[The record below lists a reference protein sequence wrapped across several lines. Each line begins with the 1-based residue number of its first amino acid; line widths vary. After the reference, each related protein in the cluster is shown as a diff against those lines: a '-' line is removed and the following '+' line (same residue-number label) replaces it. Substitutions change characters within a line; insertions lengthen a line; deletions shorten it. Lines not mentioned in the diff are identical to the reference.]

1 VSAAGATV
9 AGAGGDKSS
18 RPLLHAVDKSDAALM
33 SVGTLASG
41 VLAYAFNVL
50 AARALG
56 PAAYGAIGALWGG
69 MFLLAVLLFR
79 PIEQTVSRAI
89 ADHVARGEDAR
100 PAVRSAAWLTALV
113 TTAAVAGC
121 VFAWAPITDRLFGG
135 EPVLTV
141 ALVAGLAGYGLS
153 YFARGLAGG
162 VQWFGGYG
170 LVLLADG
177 VIRFVVAL
185 PLLIVASQTVAAVA
199 IAAAAAGG
207 AVAPLLS
214 RRRGRLRRIHGDP
227 RSSGGD
233 VGARPSSGGARPSSG
248 AARRDAAG
256 LSGTVRF
263 AAPAAV
269 IAGAE
274 QVLVS
279 GGPLLVLIAGGE
291 GAAAAAGVLFA
302 ATLLVRAPVFLL
314 QGVQASLLPSLT
326 TFRARGDEAS
336 LHRATVKVAV
346 MLAGFAAALAAG
358 ALVAGPFAM
367 ELLYGDEFTAGRVD
381 LALLCV
387 GIGGFM
393 AAGAFCQAALAR
405 GQAWQAARG
414 WGLGAIA
421 FVALELT
428 LSGSAFHRV
437 SLAFAAGSTIA
448 ALLLIRTLWR
458 ERT

>member
-1 VSAAGATV
+1 
-9 AGAGGDKSS
+9 
-18 RPLLHAVDKSDAALM
+18 
-33 SVGTLASG
+33 
-41 VLAYAFNVL
+41 
-50 AARALG
+50 
-56 PAAYGAIGALWGG
+56 
-69 MFLLAVLLFR
+69 
-79 PIEQTVSRAI
+79 
-89 ADHVARGEDAR
+89 
-100 PAVRSAAWLTALV
+100 
-113 TTAAVAGC
+113 
-121 VFAWAPITDRLFGG
+121 
-135 EPVLTV
+135 
-141 ALVAGLAGYGLS
+141 
-153 YFARGLAGG
+153 
-162 VQWFGGYG
+162 
-170 LVLLADG
+170 
-177 VIRFVVAL
+177 
-185 PLLIVASQTVAAVA
+185 
-199 IAAAAAGG
+199 
-207 AVAPLLS
+207 
-214 RRRGRLRRIHGDP
+214 
-227 RSSGGD
+227 
-233 VGARPSSGGARPSSG
+233 
-248 AARRDAAG
+248 
-256 LSGTVRF
+256 VRF

-393 AAGAFCQAALAR
+393 AAGVFCQAALAR
-405 GQAWQAARG
+405 GQAWEAARG
-414 WGLGAIA
+414 WGLGAVA

-428 LSGSAFHRV
+428 LSGTPFHRV
-437 SLAFAAGSTIA
+437 SVAFAAGSVIA
-448 ALLLIRTLWR
+448 GLLLMRTLWR
-458 ERT
+458 ERS

>member
-1 VSAAGATV
+1 VTRAPATAV
-9 AGAGGDKSS
+9 APAGGETP
-18 RPLLHAVDKSDAALM
+18 RPLLHAVEKSDAALM
-33 SVGTLASG
+33 SIGTLASG

-56 PAAYGAIGALWGG
+56 PAGYGAIGALWGG

-79 PIEQTVSRAI
+79 PVEQTISRTV

-100 PAVRSAAWLTALV
+100 PAVRSAGWLTLLI
-113 TTAAVAGC
+113 TSAAVAGC
-121 VFAWAPITDRLFGG
+121 LLAWTPITDRLFGG
-135 EPVLTV
+135 EPILTV
-141 ALVAGLAGYGLS
+141 ALIAGLAGYALS
-153 YFARGLAGG
+153 YFARGLVGG

-177 VIRFVVAL
+177 AIRFVLAL

-199 IAAAAAGG
+199 IAAAAVGG
-207 AVAPLLS
+207 AVAPLFS
-214 RRRGRLRRIHGDP
+214 RRRAALERVVGERRSERDDFG
-227 RSSGGD
+227 S
-233 VGARPSSGGARPSSG
+233 
-248 AARRDAAG
+248 AAR
-256 LSGTVRF
+256 F
-263 AAPAAV
+263 ALPAAM

-326 TFRARGDEAS
+326 TFRARGDEKS

-346 MLAGFAAALAAG
+346 ILAGFAVALAAG

-367 ELLYGDEFTAGRVD
+367 EVLYGDEFTAGRVD

-393 AAGAFCQAALAR
+393 AAGVFCQAALAR
-405 GQAWQAARG
+405 SQAWEAARG
-414 WGLGAIA
+414 WASGAA
-421 FVALELT
+421 LFVVLELM
-428 LSGSAFHRV
+428 LPGSAFHRV
-437 SLAFAAGSTIA
+437 SVAFAAGSVIA
-448 ALLLIRTLWR
+448 AVLLMRTLWR
-458 ERT
+458 NRA

>member
-1 VSAAGATV
+1 M
-9 AGAGGDKSS
+9 
-18 RPLLHAVDKSDAALM
+18 LM
-33 SVGTLASG
+33 SIGTLASG

-56 PAAYGAIGALWGG
+56 PAAYGAIGALWGA

-79 PIEQTVSRAI
+79 PVEQTVSRTVAER
-89 ADHVARGEDAR
+89 VARGEDAR
-100 PAVRSAAWLTALV
+100 PAVRSAAWLTLWV
-113 TTAAVAGC
+113 TLAAVGGC
-121 VFAWAPITDRLFGG
+121 VLAWAPITDRLFGG

-141 ALVAGLAGYGLS
+141 ALIAGLAGYALS
-153 YFARGLAGG
+153 YFARGLVGG

-170 LVLLADG
+170 LVLLFDG
-177 VIRFVVAL
+177 AIRFAL
-185 PLLIVASQTVAAVA
+185 AIPLLIVASQTVAAAA

-207 AVAPLLS
+207 AIAPLLS
-214 RRRGRLRRIHGDP
+214 RRRGELRKLA
-227 RSSGGD
+227 
-233 VGARPSSGGARPSSG
+233 GARRVDRDGMGGA
-248 AARRDAAG
+248 
-256 LSGTVRF
+256 VRF

-279 GGPLLVLIAGGE
+279 GGPLLVLLAGGE

-326 TFRARGDEAS
+326 TFRTNGDEAG
-336 LHRATVKVAV
+336 LHRATVKVALI
-346 MLAGFAAALAAG
+346 LAGFAAVLAVG

-367 ELLYGDEFTAGRVD
+367 ELLYGDEFTAGSVD

-393 AAGAFCQAALAR
+393 AAGVFCQAALAR
-405 GQAWQAARG
+405 TQAWEAARG
-414 WGLGAIA
+414 WGAGAIA

-428 LSGSAFHRV
+428 LSGTAFHRV
-437 SLAFAAGSTIA
+437 SVAFAAGSTIA
-448 ALLLIRTLWR
+448 GLLLMRTLWR
-458 ERT
+458 KRA

>member
-1 VSAAGATV
+1 VRPVAAPAV
-9 AGAGGDKSS
+9 AGAGEEAPRS
-18 RPLLHAVDKSDAALM
+18 LLHAVDRSDAALM
-33 SVGTLASG
+33 SIGTLASG

-50 AARALG
+50 AARSLG
-56 PAAYGAIGALWGG
+56 PAGYGAIGALWGG

-79 PIEQTVSRAI
+79 PIEQTISRAV
-89 ADHVARGEDAR
+89 AHHVARGEDAR
-100 PAVRSAAWLTALV
+100 PAVRSAAWLTGLV
-113 TTAAVAGC
+113 VAAAGAGC
-121 VFAWAPITDRLFGG
+121 IVAWEPITETLFGG
-135 EPVLTV
+135 EPILTV

-177 VIRFVVAL
+177 AIRFVIAL
-185 PLLIVASQTVAAVA
+185 PLLVVASQTVAAVA
-199 IAAAAAGG
+199 IAAAAVGG
-207 AVAPLLS
+207 ALAPLLS
-214 RRRGRLRRIHGDP
+214 RRRGALRRIAHGGHGPAAERD
-227 RSSGGD
+227 GL
-233 VGARPSSGGARPSSG
+233 G
-248 AARRDAAG
+248 AAI
-256 LSGTVRF
+256 RF
-263 AAPAAV
+263 ATPAAV

-336 LHRATVKVAV
+336 LHRATVKVALI
-346 MLAGFAAALAAG
+346 LATFAAALAAG
-358 ALVAGPFAM
+358 ALAAGPFAM
-367 ELLYGDEFTAGRVD
+367 ELMYGDAFSAGRID

-393 AAGAFCQAALAR
+393 AAGVFCQAALAR
-405 GQAWQAARG
+405 GQSWQAARG
-414 WGLGAIA
+414 WAAGATL
-421 FVALELT
+421 FVALELG
-428 LSGSAFHRV
+428 LSGTAFHRV
-437 SLAFAAGSTIA
+437 SVAFAAGA
-448 ALLLIRTLWR
+448 VLAGLLLMRTLWK

>member
-1 VSAAGATV
+1 V
-9 AGAGGDKSS
+9 
-18 RPLLHAVDKSDAALM
+18 LHAVDRGDAALM
-33 SVGTLASG
+33 SIGTLASG

-56 PAAYGAIGALWGG
+56 PAAYGAVGALWGG

-79 PIEQTVSRAI
+79 PIEQTISRAV
-89 ADHVARGEDAR
+89 ADHAARGQDAR
-100 PAVRSAAWLTALV
+100 PVIRAAAGLTALV
-113 TTAAVAGC
+113 TATALLGC

-141 ALVAGLAGYGLS
+141 ALMAGLAGYALS
-153 YFARGLAGG
+153 YFARGIVGG

-177 VIRFVVAL
+177 AIRFVVAL
-185 PLLIVASQTVAAVA
+185 PLLFVASQTVAAVA

-207 AVAPLLS
+207 ALAPLAS
-214 RRRGRLRRIHGDP
+214 RRRGAMRRLA
-227 RSSGGD
+227 GGT
-233 VGARPSSGGARPSSG
+233 R
-248 AARRDAAG
+248 
-256 LSGTVRF
+256 GTFALGSAVRF
-263 AAPAAV
+263 AMPAAV
-269 IAGAE
+269 IAGCE

-326 TFRARGDEAS
+326 TFRARGDEAG

-346 MLAGFAAALAAG
+346 ILAGFAAALAAG
-358 ALVAGPFAM
+358 ALAAGPFAM
-367 ELLYGDEFTAGRVD
+367 TVLYGDEFTAGRID

-393 AAGAFCQAALAR
+393 AAGVFCQAALAR
-405 GQAWQAARG
+405 TQAWQAARA
-414 WGLGAIA
+414 WGAGAVA
-421 FVALELT
+421 FVVLELA
-428 LSGSAFHRV
+428 LSGTPFHRV
-437 SLAFAAGSTIA
+437 SVAFAAGSTIA
-448 ALLLIRTLWR
+448 GLLLMRTLWR

>member
-1 VSAAGATV
+1 VSAPAATV
-9 AGAGGDKSS
+9 VAAGGVEL
-18 RPLLHAVDKSDAALM
+18 RPQLHVVDRSDATLM

-56 PAAYGAIGALWGG
+56 PAAYGAVGALWGG

-79 PIEQTVSRAI
+79 PIEQTVSRAV
-89 ADHVARGEDAR
+89 ADHLARGESAG
-100 PAVRSAAWLTALV
+100 AVVRSAAWLTALIA
-113 TTAAVAGC
+113 TAAVAGC

-141 ALVAGLAGYGLS
+141 ALIAGLAGYGLS
-153 YFARGLAGG
+153 YFARGLVGG

-177 VIRFVVAL
+177 AIRFVVAL

-214 RRRGRLRRIHGDP
+214 RRRGEIRRLTVGRP
-227 RSSGGD
+227 GGFAL
-233 VGARPSSGGARPSSG
+233 GSAI
-248 AARRDAAG
+248 
-256 LSGTVRF
+256 RF
-263 AAPAAV
+263 AMPAAV
-269 IAGAE
+269 IAGCE

-314 QGVQASLLPSLT
+314 QGVQARLLPSLT

-336 LHRATVKVAV
+336 LHRATAKVALI
-346 MLAGFAAALAAG
+346 LAGFAAVLAAG
-358 ALVAGPFAM
+358 ALIAGPFAM
-367 ELLYGDEFTAGRVD
+367 TVLYGDEFTAGRID

-393 AAGAFCQAALAR
+393 AAGVFCQAALAR
-405 GQAWQAARG
+405 IQAWQAA
-414 WGLGAIA
+414 GAWAAGAVA
-421 FVALELT
+421 FVVLELA
-428 LSGSAFHRV
+428 LAGSPFHRV
-437 SLAFAAGSTIA
+437 SLAFAVGSSLAG
-448 ALLLIRTLWR
+448 LLLMRIVWK
-458 ERT
+458 ERS

>member
-1 VSAAGATV
+1 
-9 AGAGGDKSS
+9 
-18 RPLLHAVDKSDAALM
+18 M
-33 SVGTLASG
+33 SIGTLASG

-56 PAAYGAIGALWGG
+56 PAAYGAVGALWGA

-100 PAVRSAAWLTALV
+100 PAVRSAAWLTAVV
-113 TTAAVAGC
+113 TTAAVAGL
-121 VFAWAPITDRLFGG
+121 VVAWVPITDRLFGG
-135 EPVLTV
+135 EQVLTV
-141 ALVAGLAGYGLS
+141 ALVAGLAGYALS
-153 YFARGLAGG
+153 YFARGLVGG

-177 VIRFVVAL
+177 AIRFVLAL

-207 AVAPLLS
+207 ALAPLVS
-214 RRRGRLRRIHGDP
+214 RRRGALRRLA
-227 RSSGGD
+227 GGTR
-233 VGARPSSGGARPSSG
+233 GEFKLGS
-248 AARRDAAG
+248 
-256 LSGTVRF
+256 TVRF
-263 AAPAAV
+263 AMPAAV
-269 IAGAE
+269 IAGCE

-279 GGPLLVLIAGGE
+279 GGPLLVLIAGGP

-336 LHRATVKVAV
+336 LHRATVKIALI
-346 MLAGFAAALAAG
+346 LAGFALALAAG

-367 ELLYGDEFTAGRVD
+367 TLLYGDEFTAGRID

-393 AAGAFCQAALAR
+393 AAGVFCQAALAR
-405 GQAWQAARG
+405 AQAWDAARAWAPAPACSSRSSSSLPG
-414 WGLGAIA
+414 
-421 FVALELT
+421 T
-428 LSGSAFHRV
+428 AFHRV
-437 SLAFAAGSTIA
+437 SIAFAAGSTIA
-448 ALLLIRTLWR
+448 GLLLMRTLWR
-458 ERT
+458 SRA

>member
-1 VSAAGATV
+1 
-9 AGAGGDKSS
+9 
-18 RPLLHAVDKSDAALM
+18 M
-33 SVGTLASG
+33 SIGTLASG

-79 PIEQTVSRAI
+79 PVEQTVSRAI

-113 TTAAVAGC
+113 TAAAVAGC
-121 VFAWAPITDRLFGG
+121 LLAWAPITDRLFGG

-141 ALVAGLAGYGLS
+141 ALIAGLAGYAVS
-153 YFARGLAGG
+153 YFARGLVGG

-177 VIRFVVAL
+177 AIRFVVAL
-185 PLLIVASQTVAAVA
+185 PLLVVASQTVAAVA
-199 IAAAAAGG
+199 IAAAAVGG
-207 AVAPLLS
+207 GLAPLVS
-214 RRRGRLRRIHGDP
+214 RRRGALRRVSGS
-227 RSSGGD
+227 RSGTKAD
-233 VGARPSSGGARPSSG
+233 LGGAMK
-248 AARRDAAG
+248 
-256 LSGTVRF
+256 F
-263 AAPAAV
+263 ALPAAV

-279 GGPLLVLIAGGE
+279 GGPLLVLIAGGP
-291 GAAAAAGVLFA
+291 GAATAAGVLFA

-336 LHRATVKVAV
+336 LHRATVTVAL

-367 ELLYGDEFTAGRVD
+367 ELLYGDEFTAGRID
-381 LALLCV
+381 LALLCI

-393 AAGAFCQAALAR
+393 AAGVFCQAALAR
-405 GQAWQAARG
+405 DQAWEAARG
-414 WGLGAIA
+414 WGLGAVA
-421 FVALELT
+421 FVALQLT
-428 LSGSAFHRV
+428 LSGTAFHRV
-437 SLAFAAGSTIA
+437 SIAFAAGSVIA
-448 ALLLIRTLWR
+448 GLLLMRTLWR
-458 ERT
+458 ERS

>member
-1 VSAAGATV
+1 MSAAGATV
-9 AGAGGDKSS
+9 AGAGGDTSP

-79 PIEQTVSRAI
+79 PIEQTVSRAV

-121 VFAWAPITDRLFGG
+121 LFAWAPLTDRLFGG

-141 ALVAGLAGYGLS
+141 ALVSGLAGYALS

-177 VIRFVVAL
+177 AIRFVVAL

-214 RRRGRLRRIHGDP
+214 RRRSALRKVAG
-227 RSSGGD
+227 S
-233 VGARPSSGGARPSSG
+233 RPGKPQDLGGA
-248 AARRDAAG
+248 
-256 LSGTVRF
+256 VRF
-263 AAPAAV
+263 TLPAAV

-346 MLAGFAAALAAG
+346 ILAGFAALLAAG

-393 AAGAFCQAALAR
+393 AAGVFCQAALAR
-405 GQAWQAARG
+405 GQAWDAARG

-421 FVALELT
+421 FVALQLT
-428 LSGSAFHRV
+428 LSGTAFHRV
-437 SLAFAAGSTIA
+437 SLAFAAGSVIA
-448 ALLLIRTLWR
+448 GLLLMRTLWKESR
-458 ERT
+458 

>member
-1 VSAAGATV
+1 
-9 AGAGGDKSS
+9 
-18 RPLLHAVDKSDAALM
+18 M
-33 SVGTLASG
+33 SIGTLASG

-50 AARALG
+50 AARTLG

-79 PIEQTVSRAI
+79 PIEQTLSRAI

-100 PAVRSAAWLTALV
+100 PAVRAAAWLTAVV
-113 TTAAVAGC
+113 TTATVAGLLL
-121 VFAWAPITDRLFGG
+121 AWVPITDRLFGG

-141 ALVAGLAGYGLS
+141 ALVAGLAGYALS
-153 YFARGLAGG
+153 YFARGLVGG

-177 VIRFVVAL
+177 GIRFVLAL

-207 AVAPLLS
+207 ALAPLVS
-214 RRRGRLRRIHGDP
+214 RRRGVLRRLAGGTRGTFAL
-227 RSSGGD
+227 RS
-233 VGARPSSGGARPSSG
+233 
-248 AARRDAAG
+248 
-256 LSGTVRF
+256 TVRF
-263 AAPAAV
+263 AMPAAV
-269 IAGAE
+269 IAGCE

-314 QGVQASLLPSLT
+314 QGVQAKLLPSLT

-336 LHRATVKVAV
+336 LHRATVKIALI
-346 MLAGFAAALAAG
+346 LAGIAAALAAG

-367 ELLYGDEFTAGRVD
+367 TVLYGDEFTAGRVD

-393 AAGAFCQAALAR
+393 AAGVFCQAALAR
-405 GQAWQAARG
+405 AQAWQAARA
-414 WGLGAIA
+414 WAAGAGA
-421 FVALELT
+421 FVALELV
-428 LSGSAFHRV
+428 LSGTPFHRV
-437 SLAFAAGSTIA
+437 SVAFAAGSTIA
-448 ALLLIRTLWR
+448 GLLLMQTLLKSR
-458 ERT
+458 A

>member
-1 VSAAGATV
+1 
-9 AGAGGDKSS
+9 
-18 RPLLHAVDKSDAALM
+18 M
-33 SVGTLASG
+33 SIGTLASG

-56 PAAYGAIGALWGG
+56 PAAYGAVGALWGG

-79 PIEQTVSRAI
+79 PIEQTISRAV

-100 PAVRSAAWLTALV
+100 PVLRSAAGLTMLVTATALL
-113 TTAAVAGC
+113 GC
-121 VFAWAPITDRLFGG
+121 VLAWAPITDRLFGG
-135 EPVLTV
+135 QPVLTV
-141 ALVAGLAGYGLS
+141 ALLAGLAGYGLS
-153 YFARGLAGG
+153 YFARGVVGG

-177 VIRFVVAL
+177 AIRFVVAL
-185 PLLIVASQTVAAVA
+185 PLLFVASQTVAAVA

-207 AVAPLLS
+207 ALAPLAS
-214 RRRGRLRRIHGDP
+214 RRRGTVRRLE
-227 RSSGGD
+227 GGT
-233 VGARPSSGGARPSSG
+233 R
-248 AARRDAAG
+248 
-256 LSGTVRF
+256 GTFALGSAVRF
-263 AAPAAV
+263 AMPAAL
-269 IAGAE
+269 IAGCE

-279 GGPLLVLIAGGE
+279 GGPLLVLVAGGD
-291 GAAAAAGVLFA
+291 GAAEAAGVLFA

-326 TFRARGDEAS
+326 TFRARGDEAG

-346 MLAGFAAALAAG
+346 VLAGFAAALAAG
-358 ALVAGPFAM
+358 ALAAGPLAM
-367 ELLYGDEFTAGRVD
+367 TILYGDEFTAGRVD

-393 AAGAFCQAALAR
+393 AAGVFCQAALAR
-405 GQAWQAARG
+405 TQAWQAARA
-414 WGLGAIA
+414 WAAGAVA

-428 LSGSAFHRV
+428 LSGAAFHRV
-437 SLAFAAGSTIA
+437 SVAFAAGSSIA
-448 ALLLIRTLWR
+448 GLLLMRTLWR

>member
-1 VSAAGATV
+1 MSRAVATSLHL
-9 AGAGGDKSS
+9 AGGDSP
-18 RPLLHAVDKSDAALM
+18 RPQLHAVDRSDAALM
-33 SVGTLASG
+33 SIGTLASG

-50 AARALG
+50 AARTLG
-56 PAAYGAIGALWGG
+56 PAAYGAVGALWGA

-89 ADHVARGEDAR
+89 ADHLARGEDSR
-100 PAVRSAAWLTALV
+100 PAVRAAAWLTALV
-113 TTAAVAGC
+113 TSAAVAGC
-121 VFAWAPITDRLFGG
+121 VLAWVPITDRLFGG

-153 YFARGLAGG
+153 YFARGLVGG

-170 LVLLADG
+170 IVLLADG
-177 VIRFVVAL
+177 AIRFALAL

-207 AVAPLLS
+207 AVAPLVS
-214 RRRGRLRRIHGDP
+214 RRRSALRRLA
-227 RSSGGD
+227 GGTR
-233 VGARPSSGGARPSSG
+233 GKFA
-248 AARRDAAG
+248 
-256 LSGTVRF
+256 LSTHVRF
-263 AAPAAV
+263 AMPAAV
-269 IAGAE
+269 IAGCE

-336 LHRATVKVAV
+336 LHRATVKIAV
-346 MLAGFAAALAAG
+346 ILAGFAAALAAG

-367 ELLYGDEFTAGRVD
+367 TLLYGDEFTAGRYD

-393 AAGAFCQAALAR
+393 AAGVFCQAALAR
-405 GQAWQAARG
+405 AQAWDAARA
-414 WGLGAIA
+414 WAAGAVA
-421 FVALELT
+421 FVALELVLPGT
-428 LSGSAFHRV
+428 PFHRV
-437 SLAFAAGSTIA
+437 SIAFAAGSTIA
-448 ALLLIRTLWR
+448 GLLLMRTLWR
-458 ERT
+458 SRA

>member
-1 VSAAGATV
+1 VSAPAATV
-9 AGAGGDKSS
+9 ASPAGQSA
-18 RPLLHAVDKSDAALM
+18 RPALHAVDRSDAALM
-33 SVGTLASG
+33 SIGTLASG

-56 PAAYGAIGALWGG
+56 PAAYGAVGALWGG

-79 PIEQTVSRAI
+79 PIEQTISRAV

-100 PAVRSAAWLTALV
+100 GVLRSAAGLTTIVTATALL
-113 TTAAVAGC
+113 GC
-121 VFAWAPITDRLFGG
+121 VLAWAPITDRLFGG

-141 ALVAGLAGYGLS
+141 ALMAGLAGYALS
-153 YFARGLAGG
+153 YFARGVVGG

-177 VIRFVVAL
+177 AIRFLVAL

-207 AVAPLLS
+207 ALAPLAS
-214 RRRGRLRRIHGDP
+214 RRRGAMRRLV
-227 RSSGGD
+227 GGTRGTFA
-233 VGARPSSGGARPSSG
+233 VGSA
-248 AARRDAAG
+248 
-256 LSGTVRF
+256 VKF
-263 AAPAAV
+263 AMPAAV
-269 IAGAE
+269 IAGCE

-336 LHRATVKVAV
+336 LHRATVKVALI
-346 MLAGFAAALAAG
+346 LAGFAAAMAAG
-358 ALVAGPFAM
+358 ALAVGPFAM
-367 ELLYGDEFTAGRVD
+367 TLLYGDEFTAGRVD

-393 AAGAFCQAALAR
+393 AAGVFCQAALAR
-405 GQAWQAARG
+405 TQAWHAARA
-414 WGLGAIA
+414 WGAGAVA
-421 FVALELT
+421 FVVLELV
-428 LSGSAFHRV
+428 LSGTAFHRV
-437 SLAFAAGSTIA
+437 SVAFAAGSSIA
-448 ALLLIRTLWR
+448 GLLLMRTLWK

>member
-1 VSAAGATV
+1 MSTAPVTAV
-9 AGAGGDKSS
+9 AGAGEDTP
-18 RPLLHAVDKSDAALM
+18 RPLLHAVDRSDAALM

-79 PIEQTVSRAI
+79 PIEQTVSRAV

-100 PAVRSAAWLTALV
+100 PAVRAAAWLTAVV
-113 TTAAVAGC
+113 TTAALAGC
-121 VFAWAPITDRLFGG
+121 ALAFVPITDRLFGG
-135 EPVLTV
+135 QPVLTV
-141 ALVAGLAGYGLS
+141 ALMAGLAGYGIS
-153 YFARGLAGG
+153 YFARGLVGG

-177 VIRFVVAL
+177 AIRFVLAL
-185 PLLIVASQTVAAVA
+185 PLLVVASQTVAAVA

-207 AVAPLLS
+207 AVAPLFS
-214 RRRGRLRRIHGDP
+214 RRRVALRKIA
-227 RSSGGD
+227 
-233 VGARPSSGGARPSSG
+233 GAKQGNFALGGAVG
-248 AARRDAAG
+248 
-256 LSGTVRF
+256 F
-263 AAPAAV
+263 AMPAAV

-279 GGPLLVLIAGGE
+279 GGPLLVLIAGGP

-336 LHRATVKVAV
+336 LHSATVKVAT

-358 ALVAGPFAM
+358 ALIAGPFAM
-367 ELLYGDEFTAGRVD
+367 ELLYGDEFTAGRID

-393 AAGAFCQAALAR
+393 AAGVFCQAALAR
-405 GQAWQAARG
+405 SQAWEAARG
-414 WGLGAIA
+414 WGAGAIA

-428 LSGSAFHRV
+428 LSGTPFHRV
-437 SLAFAAGSTIA
+437 SMAFAAGSLIA
-448 ALLLIRTLWR
+448 AVLLMRILWK
-458 ERT
+458 ERA

>member
-1 VSAAGATV
+1 VSAAGATAV
-9 AGAGGDKSS
+9 AGAGGDESP

-79 PIEQTVSRAI
+79 PIEQTVSRAV

-100 PAVRSAAWLTALV
+100 PAVRSAAWLTALI
-113 TTAAVAGC
+113 TTGAVAGC
-121 VFAWAPITDRLFGG
+121 LFAWAPVTDRLFGG

-153 YFARGLAGG
+153 YFARGLVGG

-177 VIRFVVAL
+177 AIRFVVAL

-207 AVAPLLS
+207 ALAPLLS
-214 RRRGRLRRIHGDP
+214 RRRGALRRLR
-227 RSSGGD
+227 GG
-233 VGARPSSGGARPSSG
+233 
-248 AARRDAAG
+248 RRG
-256 LSGTVRF
+256 EF
-263 AAPAAV
+263 ALGSAVQFALPAAV

-274 QVLVS
+274 QILVS

-346 MLAGFAAALAAG
+346 MLAGFAALLAAG

-393 AAGAFCQAALAR
+393 AAGVFCQAALAR
-405 GQAWQAARG
+405 GQAWEAARG

-437 SLAFAAGSTIA
+437 SVAFAAGSVIA
-448 ALLLIRTLWR
+448 GLLLMRTLWK
-458 ERT
+458 ERS

>member
-1 VSAAGATV
+1 VSAAPATAV
-9 AGAGGDKSS
+9 AGAGEETP
-18 RPLLHAVDKSDAALM
+18 RPLLHAVDRSDAALM

-79 PIEQTVSRAI
+79 PIEQTISRAV

-100 PAVRSAAWLTALV
+100 PAVRSAAWLTAV
-113 TTAAVAGC
+113 ITTAAVAGC
-121 VFAWAPITDRLFGG
+121 LLAWAPLTDRLFGG
-135 EPVLTV
+135 EPVLTI

-153 YFARGLAGG
+153 YFARGLVGG

-207 AVAPLLS
+207 ALAPLLS
-214 RRRGRLRRIHGDP
+214 RRRGALRRLK
-227 RSSGGD
+227 
-233 VGARPSSGGARPSSG
+233 GARRGE
-248 AARRDAAG
+248 RDDLGSAM
-256 LSGTVRF
+256 SF
-263 AAPAAV
+263 ALPAAV

-336 LHRATVKVAV
+336 LHRATVKIAV
-346 MLAGFAAALAAG
+346 ILAGFAAALAAG

-367 ELLYGDEFTAGRVD
+367 ELLYGDEFTAGRID

-393 AAGAFCQAALAR
+393 AAGVFCQAALAR
-405 GQAWQAARG
+405 AQAWEAARG
-414 WGLGAIA
+414 WAAGAAA

-437 SLAFAAGSTIA
+437 SVAFAAGSVLA
-448 ALLLIRTLWR
+448 GLLLMRTLWK
-458 ERT
+458 ERS

>member
-1 VSAAGATV
+1 VSRAAATSLSR
-9 AGAGGDKSS
+9 AGGDPP
-18 RPLLHAVDKSDAALM
+18 RPLLHAVDRSDAALM
-33 SVGTLASG
+33 SIGTLASG

-56 PAAYGAIGALWGG
+56 PAAYGAVGALWGG

-79 PIEQTVSRAI
+79 PIEQTVSRAV

-100 PAVRSAAWLTALV
+100 PVVRSAARLTALV
-113 TTAAVAGC
+113 TIAAVAAC
-121 VFAWAPITDRLFGG
+121 LLAWTPITDRLFAG

-141 ALVAGLAGYGLS
+141 ALVAGLAGYALS
-153 YFARGLAGG
+153 YFVRGLVGG

-177 VIRFVVAL
+177 AIRFVVAI

-207 AVAPLLS
+207 ALAPLAS
-214 RRRGRLRRIHGDP
+214 RRRGALRRLA
-227 RSSGGD
+227 GGTR
-233 VGARPSSGGARPSSG
+233 GEFALGSA
-248 AARRDAAG
+248 
-256 LSGTVRF
+256 VRF
-263 AAPAAV
+263 AMPAAV
-269 IAGAE
+269 IAGCE

-291 GAAAAAGVLFA
+291 GAPAAAGVLFA

-314 QGVQASLLPSLT
+314 QGIQASLLPSLT

-336 LHRATVKVAV
+336 LHRATVKVALI
-346 MLAGFAAALAAG
+346 LAGFAAALAAG
-358 ALVAGPFAM
+358 ALAAGPFAM
-367 ELLYGDEFTAGRVD
+367 TVLYGDEFTAGRFD

-393 AAGAFCQAALAR
+393 AAGVFCQAALAR
-405 GQAWQAARG
+405 AQAWHAARA
-414 WGLGAIA
+414 WAAGAAA
-421 FVALELT
+421 FVALELVLPGT
-428 LSGSAFHRV
+428 AFHRV
-437 SLAFAAGSTIA
+437 SIAFAAGSTIA
-448 ALLLIRTLWR
+448 ALLLMRTLWR
-458 ERT
+458 ARA

>member
-1 VSAAGATV
+1 
-9 AGAGGDKSS
+9 
-18 RPLLHAVDKSDAALM
+18 M
-33 SVGTLASG
+33 SIGTLASG

-56 PAAYGAIGALWGG
+56 PAAYGAVGALWGA

-89 ADHVARGEDAR
+89 ADHLARGEDAR
-100 PAVRSAAWLTALV
+100 PAVRAAAWLTALV
-113 TTAAVAGC
+113 TTAAVAGLLL
-121 VFAWAPITDRLFGG
+121 AWAPITDRLFGG
-135 EPVLTV
+135 EPVLTA
-141 ALVAGLAGYGLS
+141 ALIGGVAGYALS
-153 YFARGLAGG
+153 YFARGLVGG

-177 VIRFVVAL
+177 AIRFVLAL

-207 AVAPLLS
+207 ALAPLVS
-214 RRRGRLRRIHGDP
+214 RRRSVLRRLA
-227 RSSGGD
+227 GGTR
-233 VGARPSSGGARPSSG
+233 GEFALGSA
-248 AARRDAAG
+248 
-256 LSGTVRF
+256 VRF
-263 AAPAAV
+263 AMPAAV
-269 IAGAE
+269 IAGCE

-326 TFRARGDEAS
+326 TFRARGEEAS
-336 LHRATVKVAV
+336 LHRATVKVALI
-346 MLAGFAAALAAG
+346 LAGFAAALAAG

-367 ELLYGDEFTAGRVD
+367 TVLYGDEFTAGRFD

-393 AAGAFCQAALAR
+393 AAGVFCQAALAR
-405 GQAWQAARG
+405 AQAWHAA
-414 WGLGAIA
+414 GAWAAGAVA
-421 FVALELT
+421 FVALELALPGT
-428 LSGSAFHRV
+428 AFHRV
-437 SLAFAAGSTIA
+437 SVAFAAGSTIA
-448 ALLLIRTLWR
+448 ALLLMRTLWR
-458 ERT
+458 SRA